1 MKLFVIKQSKR
12 CKFMPKC
19 TKIRVAAG
27 LRSDPLRELM
37 RSRRPSSRNGGGAT
51 STGKEVG
58 RDERGRKG
66 RGKGQNG
73 EERTTC
79 VSHYF

>member
-27 LRSDPLRELM
+27 LRSDPLGELM
-37 RSRRPSSRNGGGAT
+37 RSRRPSSRNAGPT

-58 RDERGRKG
+58 RDERGRKQG
-66 RGKGQNG
+66 LK
-73 EERTTC
+73 
-79 VSHYF
+79 